1 MTEWSGLGKFLI
13 GSGIVLI
20 VIGGLL
26 ILSHR
31 LTGWPSG
38 LDWLGSLPGD
48 LSIKR
53 DNFSVYFPLATSL
66 IISVVLS
73 VILYVWSFLVKR

>member
-1 MTEWSGLGKFLI
+1 MTEWSGLGKFFI
-13 GSGIVLI
+13 GSGIVLV
-20 VIGGLL
+20 VIGSLL
-26 ILSHR
+26 ILSHK

-38 LDWLGSLPGD
+38 FDWLGRLPGD
-48 LSIKR
+48 IFIKR

-73 VILYVWSFLVKR
+73 AIFYLWSFLVKR